1 MISKHELALNW
12 REFLNKEQWDLFV
25 TITFRKRKL
34 VIGAVKAFKHFFKY
48 VNTFAEPLFKKFI
61 RCFIVF
67 EKEDNRG
74 GVHIHTFIK
83 GINPSHA
90 NKLEKNL
97 RSVFGQSK
105 AVSYDSKKGASFY
118 LAKKLGLS
126 NSVHYDYFKIN
137 SRLREAKER

>member
-34 VIGAVKAFKHFFKY
+34 VTGAVKAFKHFFKY

-61 RCFIVF
+61 QCFVVF
-67 EKEDNRG
+67 EKEDSRG

-83 GINPSHA
+83 GINPFHT

-97 RSVFGQSK
+97 KNIFGQSN
-105 AVSYDSKKGASFY
+105 VVPYDPNRGASFY
-118 LAKKLGLS
+118 LAKKVNTS

-137 SRLREAKER
+137 SRSRRNNG